1 MKYEHLHD
9 WDLQPKAAIALQE
22 QLAGRLVSDVPL
34 ALEQISTVAGV
45 DVSVKHGRACACIVV
60 MSFPELDVIET
71 ATSVQT
77 ACFPYI
83 PGLLAFREGPV
94 LLDAFRKLENEPD
107 VFIFDGM
114 GQLHPRRMGIAA
126 HLGLWLG
133 RPTVGCGKRHLIG
146 EYHPPGQDKGSAS
159 AVRVDGEIHGTVLRT
174 RTNVKPVYVSVGHL
188 ADLETAVQLI
198 LACTPR
204 YRLPRPIR
212 QAHLGAAA
220 HCDSA

>member
-1 MKYEHLHD
+1 MKFDCLHD
-9 WDLQPKAAIALQE
+9 WDLRPKAAIALQK
-22 QLAGRLVSDVPL
+22 QLADRLISDVPI
-34 ALEQISTVAGV
+34 ALNQINKVAGV
-45 DVSVKHGRACACIVV
+45 DVSVRRGRACACIVV
-60 MSFPELDVIET
+60 MTFPELDIIESVAAVSET
-71 ATSVQT
+71 AY
-77 ACFPYI
+77 PYI
-83 PGLLAFREGPV
+83 PGLLAFREGPALV
-94 LLDAFRKLENEPD
+94 NAFRKLESEPD
-107 VFIFDGM
+107 VFVFDGM

-146 EYHPPGQDKGSAS
+146 EYQLPGPQKGSVCD
-159 AVRVDGEIHGTVLRT
+159 VRVHGEIRGAILRT

-198 LACTPR
+198 LACAPK

-220 HCDSA
+220 YCADD